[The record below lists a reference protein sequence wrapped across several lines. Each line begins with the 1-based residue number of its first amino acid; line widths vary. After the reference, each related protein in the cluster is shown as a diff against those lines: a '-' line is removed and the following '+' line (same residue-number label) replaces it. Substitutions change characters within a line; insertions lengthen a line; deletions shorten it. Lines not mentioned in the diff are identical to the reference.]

1 LNNKVFLK
9 KIIMLKN
16 PSSTYQFSI
25 NSYDADSKGRMPLYK
40 LFHYLQEA
48 AYLNAESNGFGY
60 EFLEKEKAYWVLVRV
75 MVRIDQYP
83 RWNDEIA
90 IKTWPRGAHGLFA
103 VRDFEISQG
112 NKVIGSVSTYWM
124 ILDKDSRRPKPIHD
138 YAFVKSDFL
147 KDRAI
152 HKDLDKI
159 LIEGESQLVDQRKV
173 YSSDIDVNAH
183 VNNATYIK
191 WVMDAYYE
199 KNDGQVKEIEVNFI
213 GELFPGEQ
221 FSIEESILP
230 AKHYYMIKN
239 NKGRAV
245 TRVRVL
251 F

>member
-1 LNNKVFLK
+1 
-9 KIIMLKN
+9 MLKN

-124 ILDKDSRRPKPIHD
+124 ILDKDSRSFRRQARDEPG
-138 YAFVKSDFL
+138 SS
-147 KDRAI
+147 
-152 HKDLDKI
+152 
-159 LIEGESQLVDQRKV
+159 EG
-173 YSSDIDVNAH
+173 
-183 VNNATYIK
+183 
-191 WVMDAYYE
+191 W
-199 KNDGQVKEIEVNFI
+199 F
-213 GELFPGEQ
+213 
-221 FSIEESILP
+221 
-230 AKHYYMIKN
+230 
-239 NKGRAV
+239 
-245 TRVRVL
+245 
-251 F
+251 